1 METKTLS
8 SAIKKVAISYIL
20 IYLHINISVI
30 DILPDWLG
38 YFLIVSVLPILS
50 QKEKSAQLLKP
61 FGIAIGVWNI
71 LEWVLK
77 IAGAELN
84 LSVISLVFSIITIYF
99 HFQLIT
105 NIANLDIEEPKKK
118 RLLNLRTAT
127 VILHTVLTFSLFI
140 PTVIDVDNEIYTYI
154 LMIMLIPQLIIC
166 FWISGELFKLSKTL
180 KEKEI
185 ESPETTEA
193 TEGNEV
199 AEESRESDNVDESVE
214 AESDTE

>member
-8 SAIKKVAISYIL
+8 SAIKKIAISYIL

-38 YFLIVSVLPILS
+38 YFLIVSVLPIIS
-50 QKEKSAQLLKP
+50 EKEKSAQLLKP
-61 FGIAIGVWNI
+61 FGIAIGIWNI
-71 LEWVLK
+71 FEDVLK
-77 IAGAELN
+77 IAGDELN
-84 LSVISLVFSIITIYF
+84 LTVISLIFSIITIYF

-105 NIANLDIEEPKKK
+105 NVANLDIEEPTKK

-166 FWISGELFKLSKTL
+166 FWISGELFKISKAL
-180 KEKEI
+180 KEKENEI
-185 ESPETTEA
+185 PEETE
-193 TEGNEV
+193 ENE
-199 AEESRESDNVDESVE
+199 AEEESRESDNVDESVE
-214 AESDTE
+214 SESDTE

>member
-8 SAIKKVAISYIL
+8 SAIKKIAISYIL
-20 IYLHINISVI
+20 IYLHVNISVI

-38 YFLIVSVLPILS
+38 YFLIVSVLPIIS
-50 QKEKSAQLLKP
+50 EKERSAQLLKP
-61 FGIAIGVWNI
+61 FGIAIGIWNI
-71 LEWVLK
+71 FEDVLK
-77 IAGAELN
+77 IAGDELN
-84 LSVISLVFSIITIYF
+84 LTVISLVFNVVTIYF

-105 NIANLDIEEPKKK
+105 NIANLDIEEAKKK

-140 PTVIDVDNEIYTYI
+140 PTVIDVDNEIYTYV

-166 FWISGELFKLSKTL
+166 FWISGELFKISKVM

-185 ESPETTEA
+185 ESPEA
-193 TEGNEV
+193 TEENEV
-199 AEESRESDNVDESVE
+199 TEESRESDNVDESVE

>member
-8 SAIKKVAISYIL
+8 SAIKKIAISYIL

-38 YFLIVSVLPILS
+38 YFLIVSVLPIIS
-50 QKEKSAQLLKP
+50 EKEKSAQLLKP
-61 FGIAIGVWNI
+61 FGIAIGIWNI
-71 LEWVLK
+71 FEDVLK
-77 IAGAELN
+77 IAGDELN
-84 LSVISLVFSIITIYF
+84 LTVISLVFSIITIYF

-105 NIANLDIEEPKKK
+105 NVANLDIEEPTKK

-166 FWISGELFKLSKTL
+166 FWISGELFKLSKAL
-180 KEKEI
+180 KEKENEIPEEI
-185 ESPETTEA
+185 EE
-193 TEGNEV
+193 NEV
-199 AEESRESDNVDESVE
+199 TEESRESDE
-214 AESDTE
+214 AENDAE

>member
-1 METKTLS
+1 MENKTLS
-8 SAIKKVAISYIL
+8 SAIKKIAISYIL

-71 LEWVLK
+71 LEAILSLM
-77 IAGAELN
+77 GAEWN
-84 LSVISLVFSIITIYF
+84 LTIISLVFNVVTIYF

-105 NIANLDIEEPKKK
+105 NIANLDIEEAKKK

-127 VILHTVLTFSLFI
+127 VLLHTVTSLALLV
-140 PTVIDVDNEIYTYI
+140 PTMFDIDYEIYSYFV
-154 LMIMLIPQLIIC
+154 MVMLIPQLVIC
-166 FWISGELFKLSKTL
+166 FWISGELFKLSKAL
-180 KEKEI
+180 KEKENKI
-185 ESPETTEA
+185 SEFSEEN
-193 TEGNEV
+193 GV
-199 AEESRESDNVDESVE
+199 REESEVPDELE
-214 AESDTE
+214 NDTE

>member
-8 SAIKKVAISYIL
+8 SAIKKIAISYIL

-38 YFLIVSVLPILS
+38 YFLIVSVLPVLS

-61 FGIAIGVWNI
+61 FGIAIGIWNI
-71 LEWVLK
+71 FEDVLK
-77 IAGAELN
+77 IASDELN
-84 LSVISLVFSIITIYF
+84 LTVISFVFSIITIYF

-105 NIANLDIEEPKKK
+105 NIASLDIEEHKQK

-140 PTVIDVDNEIYTYI
+140 PTVINIDNEIYTYI
-154 LMIMLIPQLIIC
+154 LMIMLIPQLVIC
-166 FWISGELFKLSKTL
+166 FWISGELFKISKAL
-180 KEKEI
+180 KEKEV
-185 ESPETTEA
+185 ESPEIPEA
-193 TEGNEV
+193 TEENGV
-199 AEESRESDNVDESVE
+199 REESDELE
-214 AESDTE
+214 NDTE

>member
-8 SAIKKVAISYIL
+8 SAIKKIAISYIL

-38 YFLIVSVLPILS
+38 YFLIVSVLPIIS
-50 QKEKSAQLLKP
+50 EKEKSAQLLKP
-61 FGIAIGVWNI
+61 FGIAIGIWNI
-71 LEWVLK
+71 FEDVLK
-77 IAGAELN
+77 IAGDELN
-84 LSVISLVFSIITIYF
+84 LTVISLVFSIITIYF

-105 NIANLDIEEPKKK
+105 NVANLDIEEPTKK

-166 FWISGELFKLSKTL
+166 FWISGELFKLSKAL

-185 ESPETTEA
+185 ESPEA
-193 TEGNEV
+193 TEENE
-199 AEESRESDNVDESVE
+199 AEEESRESDNVDESVE
-214 AESDTE
+214 SESDTE

>member
-38 YFLIVSVLPILS
+38 YFLIVSVLPVLS

-61 FGIAIGVWNI
+61 LGIAIGIWNI
-71 LEWVLK
+71 FEWVLK
-77 IAGAELN
+77 IAGAEWN
-84 LSVISLVFSIITIYF
+84 LTIISIIFSIITLYF

-105 NIANLDIEEPKKK
+105 NIATLDIEESKRK

-127 VILHTVLTFSLFI
+127 VILHTVLAFSLFI
-140 PTVIDVDNEIYTYI
+140 PTAIDVDNEIYSFF
-154 LMIMLIPQLIIC
+154 LMFLLFPQLIIC
-166 FWISGELFKLSKTL
+166 FWISGELFKISKVL
-180 KEKEI
+180 KEKEV
-185 ESPETTEA
+185 ELPEA
-193 TEGNEV
+193 T
-199 AEESRESDNVDESVE
+199 AE
-214 AESDTE
+214 AEDADEEKSDSE

>member
-8 SAIKKVAISYIL
+8 SAIKKIAISYIL

-38 YFLIVSVLPILS
+38 YFLIVSVLPIIS
-50 QKEKSAQLLKP
+50 EKEKSAQLLKP
-61 FGIAIGVWNI
+61 FGIAIGIWNI
-71 LEWVLK
+71 FEDVLK
-77 IAGAELN
+77 IAGDELN
-84 LSVISLVFSIITIYF
+84 LTVISLVFSIITIYF

-105 NIANLDIEEPKKK
+105 NVANLDIEEPTKK

-166 FWISGELFKLSKTL
+166 FWISGELFKLSKAL
-180 KEKEI
+180 KEKENEI
-185 ESPETTEA
+185 PEEN
-193 TEGNEV
+193 EENEV
-199 AEESRESDNVDESVE
+199 TEESRESDE
-214 AESDTE
+214 AENDAE

>member
-8 SAIKKVAISYIL
+8 SAIKKIAISYIL

-38 YFLIVSVLPILS
+38 YFLIVSVLPIIS
-50 QKEKSAQLLKP
+50 EKEKSAQLLKP
-61 FGIAIGVWNI
+61 FGIAIGIWNI
-71 LEWVLK
+71 FEDVLK
-77 IAGAELN
+77 IAGDELN
-84 LSVISLVFSIITIYF
+84 LTVISLVFSIITIYF

-105 NIANLDIEEPKKK
+105 NVANLDIEEPTKK

-166 FWISGELFKLSKTL
+166 FWISGELFKLSKAL

-185 ESPETTEA
+185 ESPEA
-193 TEGNEV
+193 TEENE
-199 AEESRESDNVDESVE
+199 AEESDKSDE
-214 AESDTE
+214 AENDAE

>member
-8 SAIKKVAISYIL
+8 SAIKKIAISYIL

-38 YFLIVSVLPILS
+38 YFLIVSVLPMLS

-61 FGIAIGVWNI
+61 FGIAIGIWNI
-71 LEWVLK
+71 FEDVLK
-77 IAGAELN
+77 IASDELN
-84 LSVISLVFSIITIYF
+84 LTVISLVFSIITIYF

-105 NIANLDIEEPKKK
+105 NIASLDIEEHKQK

-140 PTVIDVDNEIYTYI
+140 PTVINIDNEIHTYI

-166 FWISGELFKLSKTL
+166 FWISGELFKISKIM
-180 KEKEI
+180 KEKENEI
-185 ESPETTEA
+185 PEETE
-193 TEGNEV
+193 ENEV
-199 AEESRESDNVDESVE
+199 TEESEKSDE
-214 AESDTE
+214 AENDAE

>member
-38 YFLIVSVLPILS
+38 YFLIVSVLPVLS

-61 FGIAIGVWNI
+61 FGIALGVWNI
-71 LEWVLK
+71 VEWLLK
-77 IAGAELN
+77 IAGDELN
-84 LSVISLVFSIITIYF
+84 LYVISLVFSIITIYF

-105 NIANLDIEEPKKK
+105 NIAALDIEETKRK

-127 VILHTVLTFSLFI
+127 VILHTVLRISVLL
-140 PTVIDVDNEIYTYI
+140 PSVISVDNEIYSYI
-154 LMIMLIPQLIIC
+154 MMFLLIPQLIIC
-166 FWISGELFKLSKTL
+166 FWISVELFSISKTI
-180 KEKEI
+180 KENELSENTDTN
-185 ESPETTEA
+185 ES
-193 TEGNEV
+193 
-199 AEESRESDNVDESVE
+199 
-214 AESDTE
+214 

>member
-8 SAIKKVAISYIL
+8 SAIKKIAISYIL

-38 YFLIVSVLPILS
+38 YFLIVSVLPMLS

-61 FGIAIGVWNI
+61 FGIAIGIWNI
-71 LEWVLK
+71 FEDVLK
-77 IAGAELN
+77 IAGDELN
-84 LSVISLVFSIITIYF
+84 LTVISLVFSIITIYF

-105 NIANLDIEEPKKK
+105 NVANLDIEEPTKK

-166 FWISGELFKLSKTL
+166 FWISGELFKISKVM
-180 KEKEI
+180 KEKENEI
-185 ESPETTEA
+185 PEETE
-193 TEGNEV
+193 ENE
-199 AEESRESDNVDESVE
+199 AEEESRESDNVDESVE